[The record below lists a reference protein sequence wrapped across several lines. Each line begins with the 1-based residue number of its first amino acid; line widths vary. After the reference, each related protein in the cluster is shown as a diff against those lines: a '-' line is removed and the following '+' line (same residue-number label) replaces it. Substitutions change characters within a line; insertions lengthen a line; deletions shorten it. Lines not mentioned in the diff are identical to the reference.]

1 MNEFKGTPGPWV
13 ANPIY
18 GWIESDIEDKVVIGG
33 NQPPTREDVRL
44 IAAAPELLDAL
55 QLAEKV
61 MVGRGNLTYDEWR
74 GAVDKARSAITK
86 ALGESK

>member
-1 MNEFKGTPGPWV
+1 MKSFKGTLGPWV

-44 IAAAPELLDAL
+44 IAAAPELLEAL
-55 QLAEKV
+55 LDLEARACIYV
-61 MVGRGNLTYDEWR
+61 NTS
-74 GAVDKARSAITK
+74 KAKEAIAK
-86 ALGESK
+86 ALGESQ